1 MPPTFEL
8 VICITSS
15 ALFDC
20 SESHKIWDSDGFEAY
35 SEYQR
40 SQMTVQ
46 LQPGV
51 GFPLVQSL
59 LALNAVSNK
68 HLIEV
73 VLVSRKDN
81 DSSERVR
88 RSIAYYN
95 LPITRMS
102 FTGGTDVTRYLAA
115 WQCDLF
121 LSTEEDQVRTV
132 LCGTVSE
139 AFAGIAAALVC
150 NIVAVPTCSGE
161 SRSNSNGTPLS
172 SEATMTAAASVSC
185 SPVPSVWPEGQVRIA
200 FDGDGVLFSD
210 EAERVFKT
218 EGLER
223 FYQFERDRGH
233 IALPKGPMQAF
244 ALKLQKVRSSLSDEN
259 KWRVRTF
266 LVTARSDIG
275 NVRVFKTLKEWNLEM
290 DETHC
295 LGGLDKTPFL
305 RSINPAIFFD
315 DSSDNIDRAKVY
327 VPSGHVVYGVNNI
340 VPTNYLRNMT
350 TLNDTKDL
358 QDEIPSPQT

>member
-1 MPPTFEL
+1 MLPTFEL
-8 VICITSS
+8 VICVTSS

-20 SESHKIWDSDGFEAY
+20 SESGRIWERDGLDAY
-35 SEYQR
+35 KEHQR
-40 SQMTVQ
+40 TQMMVP
-46 LQPGV
+46 LKPGV
-51 GFPLVQSL
+51 GFPLVRSL
-59 LALNAVSNK
+59 LALNTAANK
-68 HLIEV
+68 HLVEV
-73 VLVSRKDN
+73 VLVSRKDS
-81 DSSERVR
+81 DSGERVR
-88 RSIAYYN
+88 QSINYYK

-121 LSTEEDQVRTV
+121 LSAEEEQVRTV
-132 LCGTVSE
+132 LSSTIPE

-150 NIVAVPTCSGE
+150 NIVHDTSSFDEPL
-161 SRSNSNGTPLS
+161 SNSSVTQLS
-172 SEATMTAAASVSC
+172 SEAKTTALANVSS
-185 SPVPSVWPEGQVRIA
+185 SPVPASWPEGQVRIV

-218 EGLER
+218 AGLES

-244 ALKLQKVRSSLSDEN
+244 AFKLHKVRSALGEEN

-266 LVTARSDIG
+266 LVTARNDIG
-275 NVRVFKTLKEWNLEM
+275 NVRVFKTLKEWNLEL

-295 LGGLDKTPFL
+295 LGGLDKTPLL

-315 DSSDNIDRAKVY
+315 DSSDNIDRAKLY
-327 VPSGHVVYGVNNI
+327 VPSAHVVYGVNNTAAANQLVKMATLI
-340 VPTNYLRNMT
+340 DNKDSTNKIL
-350 TLNDTKDL
+350 
-358 QDEIPSPQT
+358 S